1 MRKSTHN
8 TVWNPRGDNKDPH
21 PPYGLLGEDRSKCQS
36 PSLRLEKY
44 VRLGDNSKK
53 DEIDAVVKC
62 HMTHAKPIP
71 LLEPKGCVPFVAKL
85 RSRLIVNQAGGIL
98 ENAGL
103 CLHPHFGA
111 PYIPGSA
118 VKGIARHAAWCKW
131 KEVWCQWEEAKKSG
145 GDEAKV
151 THYGTEA
158 KKIAKQIAEVFGY
171 PTGDK
176 DGLDTFLV
184 EHGDW
189 KNKSASGS
197 VAFLPAIPCSEKGVP
212 DKGKLAVDIVNS
224 HQKAYYGNSDPAA
237 YASAMDEPNP
247 QKFPAVGNETSFR
260 FALVPVRDKSE
271 FVGLAKQWLLDA
283 LETHGAGAK
292 TAAGYGWFDVDHVRN
307 EETDKQRKEQE
318 KIASEKANDFRDR
331 LKEFSTQDYLSAD
344 RRGRLEVLFAEI
356 SEAGIPDSKLVPEYS
371 KAKSIYEMSKQV
383 DANKPSPAVTS
394 SPARKEAN
402 QAQGLP
408 DVLEHYETPD
418 AFVLAEIFPFSDST
432 CGEERR
438 KSTIEKIVAS
448 VSGDAIHEGWNRVKS
463 RDKDQIAAIKR
474 TDGTPIARKE
484 KRGIDASVGK
494 MLEWAEQHQIE
505 LP

>member
-1 MRKSTHN
+1 MRKTALNGVVS
-8 TVWNPRGDNKDPH
+8 
-21 PPYGLLGEDRSKCQS
+21 LLGEEFEKCQS
-36 PSLRLEKY
+36 PSLRLEKF
-44 VRLGDNSKK
+44 VRLGKDDNDKPVK
-53 DEIDAVVKC
+53 EDEIDAVVSC
-62 HMTHAKPIP
+62 HRNHARPIP
-71 LLEPKGCVPFVAKL
+71 AFEPKGAVPFVAKL

-184 EHGDW
+184 EYGDW

-224 HQKAYYGNSDPAA
+224 HQKAYYGNSSPAA
-237 YASAMDEPNP
+237 HASATDGPNP

-292 TAAGYGWFDVDHVRN
+292 TAAGYGWFDVDHVRG
-307 EETDKQRKEQE
+307 EEADKKRKEQE
-318 KIASEKANDFRDR
+318 QIVSEKAKDFRDQ
-331 LKEFSTQDYLSAD
+331 LKEFSSEDYLPAD
-344 RRGRLEVLFAEI
+344 RRSRLEVLFAEI
-356 SEAGIPDSKLVPEYS
+356 RKAGIPESKLVPEYS
-371 KAKSIYEMSKQV
+371 KAKSIYEISSQV
-383 DANKPSPAVTS
+383 DSNKPSPAVVPS
-394 SPARKEAN
+394 SARKEAN
-402 QAQGLP
+402 HAQALP

-418 AFVLAEIFPFSDST
+418 AFVLAEIFPFADST

-438 KSTIEKIVAS
+438 KATIEKIVAAAA
-448 VSGDAIHEGWNRVKS
+448 GDAIHEGWIRVKS
-463 RDKDQIAAIKR
+463 RDRVQIAAIKR
-474 TDGTPIARKE
+474 PDGNLIARKE
-484 KRGIDASVGK
+484 KRSIDASVGK
-494 MLEWAEQHQIE
+494 ILEWAKQHQIE